1 MIAADL
7 CARIAV
13 LADLGLGYLS
23 LDRTT
28 TTLSPGELQ
37 RLRLA
42 TQLRSGLF
50 GVVYVLDE
58 PSAGLHPADAE
69 PLMTVL
75 DQLKAAGNSLFV
87 VEHDMD
93 VVRRAD
99 WVVDVGPGGGGAGRS
114 RALQRTGRRP
124 RGRRGIGHRAVPVRA
139 GHRARPRAARAVG
152 VAVPAPRHAAQPRR
166 RRRRVPARGPDGGD
180 RRVRVGQVDARH
192 PGARGRRGR
201 LARPRAGRDGR
212 RRTRDRGP
220 RGKGP
225 RAGVHALGL
234 EAFDRLVSVDQKPIG
249 RTPRSNLATYT
260 GMFDAVRKL
269 FASTDEAQRRGYDA
283 RAVLVQRRP
292 AAAAR
297 RAAARGS
304 SRSSCCS
311 CPARTRRARPATA
324 RDTSPRRS
332 RSACAASRSPTCSA

>member
-99 WVVDVGPGGGGAGRS
+99 WIVDVGPGAGEHGGRVLYSGPVDGLEDVEES
-114 RALQRTGRRP
+114 VTG
-124 RGRRGIGHRAVPVRA
+124 AVPVRA
-139 GHRARPRAARAVG
+139 GHRARPRAARAIV

-166 RRRRVPARGPDGGD
+166 RRSRVPPRRPDGGD

-192 PGARGRRGR
+192 PGARGRRGG
-201 LARPRAGRDGR
+201 LARPRAGR
-212 RRTRDRGP
+212 RRTMRTSRSRTVRKGPPPACTRSASRRSTGWSASTRSRSAAPRGP
-220 RGKGP
+220 TSPPTRGCSTRCASCSP
-225 RAGVHALGL
+225 RPT
-234 EAFDRLVSVDQKPIG
+234 R
-249 RTPRSNLATYT
+249 RSAAATRP
-260 GMFDAVRKL
+260 GGSR
-269 FASTDEAQRRGYDA
+269 STS
-283 RAVLVQRRP
+283 P

-311 CPARTRRARPATA
+311 CPARTRRARRATA

-332 RSACAASRSPTCSA
+332 RSACVASRSPTCSA